1 MSTETSTATRKQRLT
16 VMIEPQQMAKLG
28 QLRAESGA
36 SVAELTR
43 RALSVYL
50 SQRVS
55 RAVSA

>member
-1 MSTETSTATRKQRLT
+1 VTENSTRKQRLT
-16 VMIEPQQMAKLG
+16 VMIEPSQMAKLD

-50 SQRVS
+50 SQRVV